1 MLFFPTAC
9 YPFTPPIWRW
19 SFRLLTHRLFFLVLL
34 LLLHVCLVHF
44 FDNEWWACGR
54 WNSETSS
61 SQFLNLLTFGLWGK
75 IGRLTHYAFDAV
87 LSMSRPTIT
96 IPTSFCY
103 ANTAKRQEKLT
114 HFFFLSSLDY
124 PRGNE
129 TIDWLNVSTVLLA
142 ASQPVHPSFF
152 LPWAWGV
159 FFHCSSGARS
169 GGNSCYLCRWEQT
182 RANENIRFLS
192 LQSQRRSHIQRQE
205 QRDDEMGW
213 PVFGCWRVGNGSVN
227 GRCGI
232 KRLVQPHSISGR
244 HRCRK
249 RRRRRRHSARNSD
262 LQRCAIILVVVAGLY
277 IRRSVDPW
285 RLEIGRFEAFVSVF
299 WFRMSTIW
307 NDAGDVVYIPATYE
321 TRNGVRIFFLLFF
334 CCFFSG

>member
-1 MLFFPTAC
+1 MPC
-9 YPFTPPIWRW
+9 
-19 SFRLLTHRLFFLVLL
+19 S
-34 LLLHVCLVHF
+34 VCL
-44 FDNEWWACGR
+44 DPP
-54 WNSETSS
+54 SPS
-61 SQFLNLLTFGLWGK
+61 
-75 IGRLTHYAFDAV
+75 
-87 LSMSRPTIT
+87 
-96 IPTSFCY
+96 PTSFCY

-249 RRRRRRHSARNSD
+249 RRRRRRRRHSARNSD